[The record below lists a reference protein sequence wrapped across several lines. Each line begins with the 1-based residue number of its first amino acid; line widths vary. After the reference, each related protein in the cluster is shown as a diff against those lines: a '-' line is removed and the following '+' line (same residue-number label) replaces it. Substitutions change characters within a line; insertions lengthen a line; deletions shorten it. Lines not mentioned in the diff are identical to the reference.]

1 MIQHF
6 RGKTVF
12 ANLVLGAFLLQLIA
26 PLAAAQ
32 TLPLSTPVT
41 IGYFPTKVGRYGTR
55 ITFRV
60 HVTDD
65 ADLRQVIFVML
76 DSDKPIRGAMT
87 ALTQEGPV
95 PVEVLTLKPTPLFT
109 QAKLTSQSKNS
120 IAANELLQVS
130 QVTGEFLRVVS
141 QDGKK
146 GFVRWEDVQVVSW
159 GTAYAVTLPAS
170 MTSRSSL
177 TYRFEVIGEELL
189 AATEPIK
196 MRLLTDDEIQKLLA
210 QYRAAGKSKQT
221 AQKQKVG
228 EPKKQ
233 AVKKPEKESRKTPV
247 VVKAAPAKKSSTI
260 RIGPLWGGLAIAGGL
275 AYYFLRGK
283 QSSQDEDVATL
294 NVLVDWE

>member
-1 MIQHF
+1 
-6 RGKTVF
+6 
-12 ANLVLGAFLLQLIA
+12 
-26 PLAAAQ
+26 
-32 TLPLSTPVT
+32 TPVT
-41 IGYFPTKVGRYGTR
+41 IGYFPAKVGRYGSR

-65 ADLRQVIFVML
+65 ADLRQVAFVIL
-76 DSDKPIRGAMT
+76 DTDKPIRGTMT

-95 PVEVLTLKPTPLFT
+95 PVEVLTLKTAPLFT
-109 QAKLTSQSKNS
+109 QAKVTSQSKNS

-130 QVTGEFLRVVS
+130 QVTGEFLRVIS

-146 GFVRWEDVQVVSW
+146 GFVRREDVEVVSY
-159 GTAYAVTLPAS
+159 GTAYAVTLPAT

-177 TYRFEVIGEELL
+177 TYRFEAMGEELL

-210 QYRAAGKSKQT
+210 QYRAAGRTKQN
-221 AQKQKVG
+221 AQKQQKQKVE
-228 EPKKQ
+228 EPQKQ
-233 AVKKPEKESRKTPV
+233 ASKKPKEESRKSPI
-247 VVKAAPAKKSSTI
+247 VVKATPAKKSSTI

-275 AYYFLRGK
+275 IYYFMRGK
-283 QSSQDEDVATL
+283 QSQDEDVATL